1 MQVQHAI
8 AMGGERGIVGDE
20 HERLPRSRW
29 PRNRSSMMCGAGR
42 FVEIAGRF
50 VGDDDGRLGRQ
61 RPGDRHALLLAA

>member
-8 AMGGERGIVGDE
+8 AMGGECGIVGDE
-20 HERLPRSRW
+20 DERAAALA
-29 PRNRSSMMCGAGR
+29 MAAEQKLDDVGAGR

-50 VGDDDGRLGRQ
+50 VGDDDGRIGRQ